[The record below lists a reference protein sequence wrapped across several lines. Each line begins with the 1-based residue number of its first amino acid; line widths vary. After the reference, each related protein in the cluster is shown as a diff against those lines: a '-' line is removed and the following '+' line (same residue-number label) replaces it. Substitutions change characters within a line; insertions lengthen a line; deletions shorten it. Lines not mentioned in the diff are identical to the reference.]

1 MQTTRLNYELL
12 VIIHDATKLPQA
24 DFEFFKVVIQSLAGT
39 AKVAVIIRSIE
50 QLRPKLIEMKS

>member
-1 MQTTRLNYELL
+1 MQTIRLDYELL

-24 DFEFFKVVIQSLAGT
+24 DFEFSKVVIQSLAGT

>member
-1 MQTTRLNYELL
+1 MQTIRLDYELL

>member
-1 MQTTRLNYELL
+1 MQTTRLDYELL